1 MSQSR
6 ALSALEAGTNVVVG
20 YGLAVL
26 VQVILFPVFGL
37 SVALADNLRIGAVF
51 TLVSLVR
58 GYVLRRLF
66 ARFSMRGAA

>member
-6 ALSALEAGTNVVVG
+6 SQSLAEAVANVVTG

-26 VQVILFPVFGL
+26 VQLSLFPAFGL
-37 SVALADNLRIGAVF
+37 ALGLADSLRIGSVF